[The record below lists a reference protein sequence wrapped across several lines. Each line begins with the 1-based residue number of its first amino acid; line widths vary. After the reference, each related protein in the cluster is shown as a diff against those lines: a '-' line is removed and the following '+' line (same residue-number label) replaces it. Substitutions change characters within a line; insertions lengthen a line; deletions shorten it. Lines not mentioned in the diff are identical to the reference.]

1 MYPINF
7 GCKYA
12 NSVKSAIHL
21 YKGIERL
28 RKTKKDEAMQTRNTS
43 YRFWMAIA
51 VLWLS
56 ACATTEPP
64 PVPAPTATLPPIV
77 DISHPRAKLIIGS
90 SELLGAVELRNP
102 IFRSVGQL
110 TQAQVQLENYSDIT
124 LELEYKIDWHDDDGF
139 KAGAI
144 NSWQFISL
152 TANGS
157 EDLTSTGKVPE
168 ATNITVT
175 VRLPDGLIESTNDET
190 GPEQ

>member
-1 MYPINF
+1 
-7 GCKYA
+7 
-12 NSVKSAIHL
+12 
-21 YKGIERL
+21 
-28 RKTKKDEAMQTRNTS
+28 MQTRNTS

-51 VLWLS
+51 VLWIS

-64 PVPAPTATLPPIV
+64 PVPAPSPTLPPNF
-77 DISHPRAKLIIGS
+77 DTSHPRAILIIGS

-102 IFRSVGQL
+102 IFRRAGQL
-110 TQAQVQLENYSDIT
+110 TQAQVQLENYSDLT
-124 LELEYKIDWHDDDGF
+124 LELEYKIDWRDDDGF

-157 EDLTSTGKVPE
+157 ESLTSTGKVPE
-168 ATNITVT
+168 ATKITVT
-175 VRLPDGLIESTNDET
+175 VRLPDDLFDSTNDET